1 MTGSEMGFNLNDY
14 QTVAERLDEALKE
27 HGDMRVIT
35 SLEHT
40 ERIDGRPLQY
50 VMKAEIWLG
59 TVLVSTGWAEE
70 IVGNSHVNKTSALE
84 NCETSAI
91 GRALAN
97 FGFQGKSPAAT
108 RPTRNEMEKV
118 ERVKK
123 AEREQVKQANPL
135 EWGEPDAPP
144 PPPDDPFA
152 EWTPMSTEQ
161 LQESLGAEVI
171 DINKPLRKYFG
182 QNVGTKITEKQEN
195 FIRRLFDEKYPDGDL
210 KQYVLDVTGLEV
222 EKLSD
227 LPKLAG
233 SSLIE
238 SLKG

>member
-1 MTGSEMGFNLNDY
+1 MAFNLNDY

-59 TVLVSTGWAEE
+59 TTLVSTGWAEE
-70 IVGNSHVNKTSALE
+70 IVGNSPVNKTSALE

-118 ERVKK
+118 ERVRR
-123 AEREQVKQANPL
+123 AEQEQIKQAKPL
-135 EWGEPDAPP
+135 DWGEPDIPEPP
-144 PPPDDPFA
+144 ANDPFA
-152 EWTPMSTEQ
+152 NWNPIDA
-161 LQESLGAEVI
+161 LGAEVI
-171 DINKPLRKYFG
+171 ETKPNSPKEGYG
-182 QNVGTKITEKQEN
+182 HITPKQEG
-195 FIRRLFDEKYPDGDL
+195 FIRRLFAEKYPDGDL
-210 KQYVLDVTGLEV
+210 QAFVVEQTG
-222 EKLSD
+222 EKIEHLTELS
-227 LPKLAG
+227 KRSG
-233 SSLIE
+233 SKLIE
-238 SLKG
+238 VLKG

>member
-1 MTGSEMGFNLNDY
+1 MAFNLNDY

-40 ERIDGRPLQY
+40 ERLDGRPVQY

-59 TVLVSTGWAEE
+59 TILVSTGWAEE
-70 IVGNSHVNKTSALE
+70 IVGNSPVNKTSALE

-123 AEREQVKQANPL
+123 AEREQVKQAKPL
-135 EWGEPDAPP
+135 DWGEPTPP
-144 PPPDDPFA
+144 EPPADDPFA
-152 EWTPMSTEQ
+152 NWNPIDA
-161 LQESLGAEVI
+161 LGAEVI
-171 DINKPLRKYFG
+171 ETKPKRQG
-182 QNVGTKITEKQEN
+182 GASIPAGDPCTEKQQKL
-195 FIRRLFDEKYPDGDL
+195 IRAKYAEKYPDGDL
-210 KQYVLDVTGLEV
+210 AAFVAEIIKSKDVTH
-222 EKLSD
+222 LSELTKWD
-227 LPKLAG
+227 ASMIIDAL
-233 SSLIE
+233 
-238 SLKG
+238 LKD